1 MKKFLYFIVRIKANR
16 FSNELYISHKYKTYE
31 EAVDCADKVALIFHK
46 EYPELDVCITR
57 YENTEVRMPW
67 PNH

>member
-1 MKKFLYFIVRIKANR
+1 MKKLLYFVVRIKASK
-16 FSNELYISHKYKTYE
+16 FCNELYISHRYKSYE
-31 EAVDCADKVALIFHK
+31 KAVECANVVSEIFRD
-46 EYPELDVCITR
+46 EYPEMDVCITR

>member
-1 MKKFLYFIVRIKANR
+1 MKKLLYFVVRIKAKQWTD
-16 FSNELYISHKYKTYE
+16 ELYISNRYKTYE
-31 EAVDCADKVALIFHK
+31 EAVECADKVASIFKK
-46 EYPELDVCITR
+46 EYPEMDVCITR